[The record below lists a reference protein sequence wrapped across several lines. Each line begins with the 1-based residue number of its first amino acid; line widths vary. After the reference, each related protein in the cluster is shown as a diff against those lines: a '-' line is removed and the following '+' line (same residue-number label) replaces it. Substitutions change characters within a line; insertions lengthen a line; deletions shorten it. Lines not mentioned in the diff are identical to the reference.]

1 MIYSSDIIHYAYYRA
16 SNAAMGTQ
24 TSLLR
29 KITRVEMSLH
39 HVLYISY
46 LVPESRVRKLVPEE
60 LPLAVVDPD
69 HVFVSVIILQSAG
82 VRLSS
87 LPFPKFTY
95 NQVNIRTYVL
105 DPKSKQQAVFFL
117 QSGVTSLVIS
127 LLTRSIGI
135 PWQHISVELEIG
147 TDRRGNYQSYRAGGI
162 WGQPFSVV
170 AEGTPEH
177 PITIAP
183 FGDVDKAIS
192 YLVRPLM
199 GFFGQTGKTRGFRI
213 WHPEVQPHG
222 GLIKQIQFPLLKS
235 LNLLDEPAISK
246 PDSILLVPDAYFYI
260 YMPPERIGI
269 K

>member
-1 MIYSSDIIHYAYYRA
+1 
-16 SNAAMGTQ
+16 
-24 TSLLR
+24 
-29 KITRVEMSLH
+29 MSLY
-39 HVLYISY
+39 HVLYVSY

-69 HVFVSVIILQSAG
+69 HVFVSVVILQSAG

-105 DPKSKQQAVFFL
+105 DPKSRQQAVFFL
-117 QSGVTSLVIS
+117 RSGVTSPVIS

-135 PWQHISVELEIG
+135 PWQHISTELEIS
-147 TDRRGNYQSYRAGGI
+147 TDKGGNYQSYRAGGI
-162 WGQPFSVV
+162 WGQPFSVI
-170 AEGTPEH
+170 AEGTPGY
-177 PITIAP
+177 PTKIAP
-183 FGDVDKAIS
+183 FEDANEAIS

-199 GFFGQTGKTRGFRI
+199 GFFGQKGKVRGFRI

-222 GLIKQIQFPLLKS
+222 GLIKQIHFPLLKT
-235 LNLLDEPAISK
+235 LTLLDESAISK
-246 PDSILLVPDAYFYI
+246 PDSILLVPNAYFYI
-260 YMPPERIGI
+260 YMPPERVRI

>member
-1 MIYSSDIIHYAYYRA
+1 
-16 SNAAMGTQ
+16 
-24 TSLLR
+24 
-29 KITRVEMSLH
+29 MSLH

-69 HVFVSVIILQSAG
+69 HVFVSVVMLQSAG
-82 VRLSS
+82 VRLSL

-105 DPKSKQQAVFFL
+105 DPHSGQQAVFFL
-117 QSGVTSLVIS
+117 QSGVTSSVIS

-135 PWQHISVELEIG
+135 PWQHISVELETS
-147 TDRRGNYQSYRAGGI
+147 TDRKGNYQSYRADGI
-162 WGQPFSVV
+162 WGQPFSII
-170 AEGTPEH
+170 AEGAPEASLQ
-177 PITIAP
+177 IAP
-183 FGDVDKAIS
+183 FEDAGKAIS

-199 GFFGQTGKTRGFRI
+199 GFFGQKGKVRGFKI

-246 PDSILLVPDAYFYI
+246 PDSILLVPNAYFYI
-260 YMPPERIGI
+260 YMPPERV

>member
-1 MIYSSDIIHYAYYRA
+1 M
-16 SNAAMGTQ
+16 
-24 TSLLR
+24 
-29 KITRVEMSLH
+29 
-39 HVLYISY
+39 
-46 LVPESRVRKLVPEE
+46 
-60 LPLAVVDPD
+60 
-69 HVFVSVIILQSAG
+69 
-82 VRLSS
+82 
-87 LPFPKFTY
+87 Y

-105 DPKSKQQAVFFL
+105 DPNSRQQAVFFL
-117 QSGVTSLVIS
+117 RSGVTSLVIS

-135 PWQHISVELEIG
+135 PWQHISAELDIG

-199 GFFGQTGKTRGFRI
+199 GFFGQKGKAWGFRI

-246 PDSILLVPDAYFYI
+246 PNSILLVPDAYFYI

>member
-29 KITRVEMSLH
+29 KIARVEMSLH

-46 LVPESRVRKLVPEE
+46 LLPKSRVRKLVPEE
-60 LPLAVVDPD
+60 LPLAVVDSD
-69 HVFVSVIILQSAG
+69 YVFVSVVILQSSG

-95 NQVNIRTYVL
+95 NQVNIRTYIL
-105 DPKSKQQAVFFL
+105 DPNSGQQAVFFL
-117 QSGVTSLVIS
+117 RSGVTSPVIS

-135 PWQHISVELEIG
+135 PWQHISTELEIS
-147 TDRRGNYQSYRAGGI
+147 TDERGNCQSYRADGI
-162 WGQPFSVV
+162 WGQPFSVI
-170 AEGTPEH
+170 AKCTPEQ
-177 PITIAP
+177 PITIAT
-183 FGDVDKAIS
+183 FEDANEAIS

-199 GFFGQTGKTRGFRI
+199 GFFGQKGKLRGFRI

-235 LNLLDEPAISK
+235 LNLLDESDISK
-246 PDSILLVPDAYFYI
+246 PDSILLVPNAYFHI
-260 YMPPERIGI
+260 YMPPERV
-269 K
+269 KTK